1 MNKIHQ
7 GNCTECRLCPQAN
20 QSILSDGHDHSFKEL
35 DSIKKIIRCHKGEV
49 IFSEGSNPKGLYCI
63 RAGKVKLTQMG
74 TDGKSQIVEMLKN
87 GDIMG
92 HRAIFGNDVYNK
104 NAIALEDSTICFFPK
119 DLFYNLVET
128 DGKLILR
135 IAHLLATELKEAEK
149 RITSSAQQSVMV
161 RVSESLL
168 ILRKKYGLDTI
179 SGKLNIQITREDLAN
194 MAGTTRETATRSL
207 YKLQELG
214 MIRLSGKS
222 IIITDEKKLSAMTS

>member
-1 MNKIHQ
+1 M
-7 GNCTECRLCPQAN
+7 
-20 QSILSDGHDHSFKEL
+20 
-35 DSIKKIIRCHKGEV
+35 
-49 IFSEGSNPKGLYCI
+49 
-63 RAGKVKLTQMG
+63 
-74 TDGKSQIVEMLKN
+74 
-87 GDIMG
+87 
-92 HRAIFGNDVYNK
+92 
-104 NAIALEDSTICFFPK
+104 
-119 DLFYNLVET
+119 ET

-168 ILRKKYGLDTI
+168 ILRKKYGLDTR

>member
-87 GDIMG
+87 GD
-92 HRAIFGNDVYNK
+92 VYNK

-168 ILRKKYGLDTI
+168 ILRKKYGLDTR